1 MKRISITVAVA
12 AAVMSSVASAAITT
26 TELAYRKIECVLYVR
41 EIVKSLPYNLISWSD
56 KKKIINSYTC
66 KAGSVAIIQVPSG
79 SAAQWGHVAYVQ
91 ACDKS
96 GITIREANFRKDTI
110 TRRVATP
117 NILQAEKE
125 LRIVGYWRPKGL

>member
-1 MKRISITVAVA
+1 MKRIWVTAAVA
-12 AAVMSSVASAAITT
+12 AGVMSSVASAAITT
-26 TELAYRKIECVLYVR
+26 TELAYRRIECVIYVR
-41 EIVKSLPYNLISWSD
+41 EIVKSLPYGLTYWAD
-56 KKKIINSYTC
+56 KKRIINSYTC

-79 SAAQWGHVAYVQ
+79 AAAQYGHMAYVD
-91 ACDKS
+91 ACGTT

-125 LRIVGYWRPKGL
+125 LRIVGYWRPK